1 MKKLLLVCLMNL
13 PFIAVAKPYTE
24 TYKGGTMHIFKS
36 DNGQVMLTNRITEDK
51 KPDWNTSEAEKF
63 KYVKTEI
70 IPDRTETMPEYG
82 KKCTAN
88 KLAPVCRGSTCSYE
102 YVRRKNGECD

>member
-88 KLAPVCRGSTCSYE
+88 KLAYICHGNACYWG
-102 YVRRKNGECD
+102 YVRRPEGTCD